1 MTRFY
6 GVDAFN
12 VSKTVLAA
20 MEANVDKIEA
30 TERLKSGNVAD
41 SEIYDVVLKATGDD
55 RIASKALSNRIRS
68 RQERGEKTNVYR

>member
-20 MEANVDKIEA
+20 MEANADKIEA
-30 TERLKSGNVAD
+30 TEKLKSGNVPD
-41 SEIYDVVLKATGDD
+41 SEIYDVVLLATGSKL
-55 RIASKALSNRIRS
+55 IASKALSNRIKF
-68 RQERGEKTNVYR
+68 RQEHGQKTNVYR